1 MARRSTIRSGTTKS
15 LVYAVLTIAI
25 GGLLIFGG
33 VSTWKNPAD
42 CGGQTMQ
49 QGDTCEVTDNGST
62 SDKSLSDQESS
73 NHRDAIIMFV
83 LGPLMMIGGGAWLT
97 SEIRLRSARGA
108 APAPAGA
115 VAGAGPFP
123 GNGQPYPQ
131 QQYNQAAYNQGG
143 YNQSQY
149 PMQGQGQAPY
159 GAQVPQQQQPL
170 QPQQP
175 QYGAPMPQQ
184 QAWGQQPQQMQPQ
197 PQQAWPGQA
206 PAQPQQFQQPQQP
219 PQGGWPEN

>member
-62 SDKSLSDQESS
+62 TDKSLSDQESS
-73 NHRDAIIMFV
+73 NHRDALIMFV
-83 LGPLMMIGGGAWLT
+83 LGPLMMIGGGVWLT
-97 SEIRLRSARGA
+97 NEIRVRSGRAA
-108 APAPAGA
+108 APVPAGA

-131 QQYNQAAYNQGG
+131 QYNQAAYNQGQ
-143 YNQSQY
+143 YNQGGHNQGQY
-149 PMQGQGQAPY
+149 PMQGQTPY
-159 GAQVPQQQQPL
+159 GAQVPQQQQPQQQ
-170 QPQQP
+170 QPQPQP
-175 QYGAPMPQQ
+175 QYGAPVPQQ
-184 QAWGQQPQQMQPQ
+184 QAWGQQPQ

-206 PAQPQQFQQPQQP
+206 PAQPQQYEQPQQP
-219 PQGGWPEN
+219 PQGGWPGN